1 MFKMCVLDNNKIL
14 DQQCHLV
21 QLTGHRL
28 EKLVTQLTDSK
39 TDHEALE
46 GCMCS
51 KSIESKLLRSQNLML
66 NLLHPKKCK
75 IRRWT
80 PTDETN

>member
-1 MFKMCVLDNNKIL
+1 MFCTFRDKCLQRSKCVLDNNKIL

-21 QLTGHRL
+21 RFTEHRL
-28 EKLVTQLTDSK
+28 EKLVTQLTGSK

-51 KSIESKLLRSQNLML
+51 
-66 NLLHPKKCK
+66 
-75 IRRWT
+75 
-80 PTDETN
+80 